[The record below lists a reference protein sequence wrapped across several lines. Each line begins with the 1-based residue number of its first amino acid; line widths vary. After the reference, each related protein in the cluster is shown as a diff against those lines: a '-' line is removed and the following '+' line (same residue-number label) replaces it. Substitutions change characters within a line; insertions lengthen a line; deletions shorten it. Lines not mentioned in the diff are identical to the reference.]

1 MKKLLLLSFLLFS
14 VFSCSTD
21 DGDSLN
27 FYNETLPIE
36 SVNMPTEFQFGS
48 TYEITMT
55 YFRPSSC
62 HLFNDF
68 YYVSEDNIRT
78 ISIINTV
85 FPDQQCE
92 TYENEEEEVSFNFQ
106 VSSFDTYVFRFWQ
119 GKDANGNDTYFVVEV
134 PVLD

>member
-92 TYENEEEEVSFNFQ
+92 TYENEEEEVSFNSSTPFQ
-106 VSSFDTYVFRFWQ
+106 YFLLFDISYTAS
-119 GKDANGNDTYFVVEV
+119 K
-134 PVLD
+134 